1 MYIVQKIYEK
11 NANIVYIV
19 FPVCGVPYTEMQKK
33 KKKKQFK
40 CKIPEPGLRGGA
52 EYIHIYV
59 YTNIYQKAGISVL
72 FTLCAPSFSPHTCI
86 AARYPSV
93 IEAS

>member
-33 KKKKQFK
+33 KKKKKQFK

-59 YTNIYQKAGISVL
+59 YTYIKRLVSLSSLHSAPQVL
-72 FTLCAPSFSPHTCI
+72 VLIHALQRATQ
-86 AARYPSV
+86 V
-93 IEAS
+93 

>member
-33 KKKKQFK
+33 KKKSNLNAKSQ
-40 CKIPEPGLRGGA
+40 
-52 EYIHIYV
+52 
-59 YTNIYQKAGISVL
+59 NQD
-72 FTLCAPSFSPHTCI
+72 
-86 AARYPSV
+86 
-93 IEAS
+93 